1 MGDAG
6 CASSSASRVPRPAS
20 PGVSALLQAM
30 RASAK
35 YIWIIIVIL
44 FVGGF
49 LLAETSGLLG
59 RAPVTSTTAV
69 ATVNGEDILATTWYQ
84 ATQNLE
90 QEETQRSNQSIS
102 LDERQRLM
110 DQAFDQLVTDALL
123 RQEYKRRGITVT
135 DDEILQAARFSPPPA
150 LMQAPDLQTD
160 GRFDPQK
167 YQRFLASPIAKEQGI
182 LLQLESYYRTEI
194 PKEKLFD
201 QIASDVY
208 VTDAQLWRRFK
219 DSNDSA
225 RATFVMFDP
234 ERISDSAVRVSDD
247 EVRSYYDTHKKQFD
261 RPGTAKVSILII
273 PRTVSAADSA
283 AVRNHALAVRA
294 RILAGEKFEDV
305 AKTES
310 ADSASAVNGGALGK
324 GPKGRFVAPF
334 DQAAAAL
341 KPGEISQPVL
351 TPFGYHLIR
360 LDERK
365 GDTLTLHHILFRIQ
379 QSDSAATRTDRRA
392 DSLSRIA
399 ASTDQPAK
407 FDEAARELHIP
418 ILRATAIEGNPLT
431 INGQFIPSVGPWAF
445 EGARP
450 GETSDLFDADDG
462 YYLARLDS
470 LTPGGTQS
478 LDQAKRDIRDYLL
491 RQKKV
496 DALLPQA
503 RNFARVAAAGT
514 LESASRLM
522 NMQVQSTKFFTRV
535 TGTPEFAQT
544 PEAVGAA
551 FSLPLNTVSEPIRA
565 MNGVVVERVDARVP
579 ADSAAFEKQKLIL
592 SNQAL
597 QQLRRQRV
605 AEYLTNLK
613 AVAKIDDRRK
623 QIEASSRRTT
633 Q

>member
-1 MGDAG
+1 M
-6 CASSSASRVPRPAS
+6 
-20 PGVSALLQAM
+20 LQAM

-35 YIWIIIVIL
+35 YIWIIIVVL

-49 LLAETSGLLG
+49 LLAQTSGLLG

-84 ATQNLE
+84 TTQNLE
-90 QEETQRSNQSIS
+90 QEATQRSNQSIS
-102 LDERQRLM
+102 LDERERLM
-110 DQAFDQLVTDALL
+110 DQAYDQLVTDALL

-135 DDEILQAARFSPPPA
+135 DDEIVQAARYSPPPQ

-167 YQRFLASPIAKEQGI
+167 YQRFLQSPLAKQQG
-182 LLQLESYYRTEI
+182 LLYQLEAYYRTEI

-201 QIASDVY
+201 QVASDVY
-208 VTDAQLWRRFK
+208 ITDGQLWRRYK
-219 DSNDSA
+219 DNNDSA
-225 RATFVMFDP
+225 RVTFVAFEP

-247 EVRSYYDTHKKQFD
+247 EIRSYYDTHKKLFE
-261 RPGTAKVSILII
+261 RPGTAKVSILVI
-273 PRTVSAADSA
+273 PRTVTSADSA

-294 RILAGEKFEDV
+294 RILGGEKFEDV

-310 ADSASAVNGGALGK
+310 ADSGSAVNGGALGK
-324 GPKGRFVAPF
+324 GPKGRFVPAF
-334 DQAAAAL
+334 ETAAAAL

-351 TPFGYHLIR
+351 TQFGYHLIR
-360 LDERK
+360 LDEKK
-365 GDTLTLHHILFRIQ
+365 GDTLTIHHILFRIQ

-399 ASTDQPAK
+399 GSTDQPAK

-418 ILRATAIEGNPLT
+418 ILRAPVIEGNPLT

-450 GETSDLFDADDG
+450 GETSDLFDAEDG

-470 LTPGGTQS
+470 LTPGGTLS
-478 LDQAKRDIRDYLL
+478 LEDAKRDIRTYLM
-491 RQKKV
+491 RQKKI
-496 DALLPQA
+496 DALMPQA
-503 RNFARVAAAGT
+503 TNFAKVAAAGT
-514 LESASRLM
+514 LEGAGKLM
-522 NMQVQSTKFFTRV
+522 NMQPVSTKFFTRV
-535 TGTPEFAQT
+535 TGTPELAQA

-551 FSLPLNTVSEPIRA
+551 FSLPLNTVSAPIRG
-565 MNGVVVERVDARVP
+565 MNEVIIERVDARIP
-579 ADSAAFEKQKLIL
+579 ADSAAFLKQKATVRA
-592 SNQAL
+592 QAL
-597 QQLRRQRV
+597 NQLRRQRV
-605 AEYLTNLK
+605 ADFLANLK
-613 AVAKIDDRRK
+613 AVADIKDRRK
-623 QIEASSRRTT
+623 QIEASTRRTT